1 MLFRSDLDCELTL
14 DTSSMD
20 MSAMGGSGIQIVIKG
35 RELDTLQEIATDLA
49 GELAKIKGTEEV
61 SDGQEDTTGELR
73 VIINRD
79 KAIEHGLTVA
89 QVFSML
95 NARLADPSSATTL
108 TTEIKDYDVLV
119 MNGDDIELTRDTVEE
134 LEIGRAHV

>member
-1 MLFRSDLDCELTL
+1 MPIEDVLVVGALTKSGDMSMLSGGGDVNVSSIYITLDENKKHTNEELAKEIGKMTEDLDCELTL

-61 SDGQEDTTGELR
+61 SDGQEACRPLVG
-73 VIINRD
+73 
-79 KAIEHGLTVA
+79 HH
-89 QVFSML
+89 
-95 NARLADPSSATTL
+95 AD
-108 TTEIKDYDVLV
+108 
-119 MNGDDIELTRDTVEE
+119 NGDQGL
-134 LEIGRAHV
+134 